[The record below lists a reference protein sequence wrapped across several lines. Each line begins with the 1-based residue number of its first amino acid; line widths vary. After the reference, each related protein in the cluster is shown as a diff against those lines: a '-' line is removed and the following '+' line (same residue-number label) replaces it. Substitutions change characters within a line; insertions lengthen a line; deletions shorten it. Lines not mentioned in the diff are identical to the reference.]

1 MPDDIY
7 PLNSLRK
14 LKFLLRNDDINDL
27 ATTAGR
33 HYRSFDLW
41 KGKRDN
47 GSDKWRHID
56 NPSDPL
62 RFTQDSIYNRLLK
75 PLADNM
81 PSYLIGG
88 MPKRSIKDNA
98 YPHLGSEVVLGL
110 DIENCFPSLSNQRIF
125 KVWRNQ
131 LGCSDEV
138 ARILTQL
145 TTFQCRLPQGAPT
158 SPFLCNLALS
168 SLAEDISKYA
178 SEVGLVFTIYVDDI
192 TLSGKNTTV
201 RSSIK
206 DIIPIVGRHG
216 LRLSKEKFEK
226 AIMDS
231 NEIQKTTGVVV
242 NNKMTLPK
250 KKLLEI
256 RKEIARLG
264 ELGNTAKTYE
274 LNSVWGKVQ
283 FVKSLDPKTGESL
296 RVYAM
301 KHLDDIVGTSATKPG
316 DKTRPCNNYRKKH

>member
-1 MPDDIY
+1 MQGDIY
-7 PLNSLRK
+7 PLVSLKK
-14 LKFLLRNDDINDL
+14 LKFLLRIKDIDDL

-33 HYRSFDLW
+33 YYNSFDIW
-41 KGKRDN
+41 KGKRDD

-56 NPSDPL
+56 NPADPL
-62 RFTQDSIYNRLLK
+62 RPIQDSIYNSLLR
-75 PLADNM
+75 PIADTM
-81 PSYLIGG
+81 PSYLTGG

-98 YPHLGSEVVLGL
+98 YPHLGRPVVLGL
-110 DIENCFPSLSNQRIF
+110 DIENCFPSISNRVIF

-145 TTFQCRLPQGAPT
+145 TTFQRRLPQGAPT

-178 SEVGLVFTIYVDDI
+178 NKANLVFTIYVDDI
-192 TLSGKNTTV
+192 TLSGENVAV

-206 DIIPIVGRHG
+206 DLIPIVERHG

-231 NEIQKTTGVVV
+231 NEIQKTTGVLI

-274 LNSVWGKVQ
+274 LNSVWGKIQ
-283 FVKSLDPKTGESL
+283 FVKSIDPKTGESL
-296 RVYAM
+296 KVYAI
-301 KHLDDIVGTSATKPG
+301 KHLEDIVGTSATKPG
-316 DKTRPCNNYRKKH
+316 DKTRTCNNYKRKH